1 MLRLAR
7 SLDFDVKHLA
17 TAVHPIGWIHAVW
30 AEQCAVLWVFC
41 QLWQLIC
48 NCTTAFTAALLGL
61 FAFWLS
67 HEICLLR

>member
-1 MLRLAR
+1 
-7 SLDFDVKHLA
+7 
-17 TAVHPIGWIHAVW
+17 
-30 AEQCAVLWVFC
+30 
-41 QLWQLIC
+41 LWQLIS

>member
-1 MLRLAR
+1 MLLVAR
-7 SLDFDVKHLA
+7 GLDFYVKHLA
-17 TAVHPIGWIHAVW
+17 AAVKSISWIHTVW

-41 QLWQLIC
+41 QLWQLVSD
-48 NCTTAFTAALLGL
+48 CTTAFTAALLGL